1 MANMS
6 STGTVNISQAMMV
19 AAVQAIDTYQSA
31 ISGLNGRLQSE
42 IDGLIPSSFSGSA
55 AQGFKAFYDNNIF
68 PNIGEN
74 LTKMLA
80 GASEQQLE
88 IASEYAFRLGLA
100 FQIIDDILD
109 VTSTAEEL
117 GKPIGSDSEEN
128 KTTFVTLYGVD
139 RAKEIASEITEEA
152 MEYLGKIEN
161 NSFLVEMTEMLLR
174 RTK

>member
-1 MANMS
+1 MANMG

-74 LTKMLA
+74 LTKMLDSLKSICDSVKA
-80 GASEQQLE
+80 QIPCEEQ
-88 IASEYAFRLGLA
+88 
-100 FQIIDDILD
+100 
-109 VTSTAEEL
+109 
-117 GKPIGSDSEEN
+117 
-128 KTTFVTLYGVD
+128 GVD
-139 RAKEIASEITEEA
+139 EQ
-152 MEYLGKIEN
+152 LGQGN
-161 NSFLVEMTEMLLR
+161 QNPGGT
-174 RTK
+174 TGN